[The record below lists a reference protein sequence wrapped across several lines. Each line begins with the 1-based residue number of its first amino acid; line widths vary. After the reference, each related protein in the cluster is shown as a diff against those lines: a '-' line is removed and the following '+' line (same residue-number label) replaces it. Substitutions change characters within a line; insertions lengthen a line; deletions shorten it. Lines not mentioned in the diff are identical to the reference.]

1 VTALGEQT
9 LPQSGDR
16 VLESVPQQ
24 VFEAT
29 RAEEVLDGAEVA
41 HRAMVHE
48 DVRQHHRMVN
58 GIRDLG
64 QQLRVAGRVND
75 LESVALLPEK
85 AFGPPAVEG
94 PVAGVEDYL
103 SDTCRLILPR
113 CRRES
118 NVPTTR

>member
-1 VTALGEQT
+1 
-9 LPQSGDR
+9 
-16 VLESVPQQ
+16 
-24 VFEAT
+24 
-29 RAEEVLDGAEVA
+29 
-41 HRAMVHE
+41 MVHE
-48 DVRQHHRMVN
+48 DVRQHHRMVD

-64 QQLRVAGRVND
+64 QQLRVATRVND

-94 PVAGVEDYL
+94 PVAGVKDYL

-118 NVPTTR
+118 NGRTAGDGRASYK

>member
-1 VTALGEQT
+1 
-9 LPQSGDR
+9 
-16 VLESVPQQ
+16 
-24 VFEAT
+24 
-29 RAEEVLDGAEVA
+29 
-41 HRAMVHE
+41 MV
-48 DVRQHHRMVN
+48 D

-64 QQLRVAGRVND
+64 QQLRVATRVND

-94 PVAGVEDYL
+94 PVAGVKDYL